1 MKEKKVVFPDR
12 KSNLG
17 KNFAKA
23 LWSSLIHIASKL
35 ELPHEAK
42 VVLQNFLFMI
52 VARWKKEYNF
62 HPIHGTETFIVLLFS
77 IMMYRL
83 YNFAMYPI
91 AKKVMEIVL
100 ANVESHFKKLEN
112 AKQVEEMLLQQT
124 LLKSSMI

>member
-1 MKEKKVVFPDR
+1 M
-12 KSNLG
+12 
-17 KNFAKA
+17 
-23 LWSSLIHIASKL
+23 
-35 ELPHEAK
+35 PHKAK

-83 YNFAMYPI
+83 YNFAMYTI

-100 ANVESHFKKLEN
+100 ANVESHFKELEN